1 MQQNQSVSEMATEVL
16 ARQAGA
22 RAKRTGESLEEALR
36 AVLQTEAGRR
46 LAQLRN
52 GVHRDERAEQW
63 QPNLLRERAE
73 ERRLARLREER
84 RRLREEERSRAQ
96 KAAWESFMRKER
108 RDLELRKEGQLAEL
122 LGEALAGEPP
132 AALRRLARE
141 DQRQAEEGLV
151 ALTSNGKTFYK
162 LVEELT
168 EEDMGARIA
177 ADRLREAWL
186 KERRGRRPVYGG
198 GAQKLGGL
206 WASKFRCIL
215 QPSTHDCASSGSHTV
230 RPFSELTRMLSP
242 RIPRASSVPSGR
254 AETL

>member
-1 MQQNQSVSEMATEVL
+1 MQKNQSVYEMATEVL

-36 AVLQTEAGRR
+36 AILQTEAGRR
-46 LAQLRN
+46 LGRLRE
-52 GVHRDERAEQW
+52 GPHRDERAEQW
-63 QPNLLRERAE
+63 QPSLPQERAE

-84 RRLREEERSRAQ
+84 RRFREVERSQAR

-108 RDLELRKEGQLAEL
+108 RELELRKEGQLAGL

-132 AALRRLARE
+132 AALRRLTRE

-151 ALTSNGKTFYK
+151 ALTSNGKTYYK

-168 EEDMGARIA
+168 EADMAARIA

-186 KERRGRRPVYGG
+186 KERRDGW
-198 GAQKLGGL
+198 L
-206 WASKFRCIL
+206 
-215 QPSTHDCASSGSHTV
+215 D
-230 RPFSELTRMLSP
+230 
-242 RIPRASSVPSGR
+242 
-254 AETL
+254 

>member
-46 LAQLRN
+46 LAQLRD
-52 GVHRDERAEQW
+52 GERRDERAEQW
-63 QPNLLRERAE
+63 QPSLPRERAE
-73 ERRLARLREER
+73 ERKLDQLREERRREER
-84 RRLREEERSRAQ
+84 RRLREEERIRAH

-108 RDLELRKEGQLAEL
+108 RELELRKEGQLAGL
-122 LGEALAGEPP
+122 LGEALAGESS
-132 AALRRLARE
+132 AALRRLASE

-151 ALTSNGKTFYK
+151 ALTSNGKTYYK

-168 EEDMGARIA
+168 EGDMEARIA

-186 KERRGRRPVYGG
+186 KERRDRWLDYGEG
-198 GAQKLGGL
+198 SRGEGGL
-206 WASKFRCIL
+206 
-215 QPSTHDCASSGSHTV
+215 
-230 RPFSELTRMLSP
+230 
-242 RIPRASSVPSGR
+242 
-254 AETL
+254 

>member
-46 LAQLRN
+46 LAELRD
-52 GVHRDERAEQW
+52 GERRDERAEQW
-63 QPNLLRERAE
+63 QPSLPRERAE
-73 ERRLARLREER
+73 ERKLDQLREERRREER
-84 RRLREEERSRAQ
+84 RRLREEERIRAH

-108 RDLELRKEGQLAEL
+108 RELELRKEGQLAGL
-122 LGEALAGEPP
+122 LGEALAGESS
-132 AALRRLARE
+132 AALRRLASE

-151 ALTSNGKTFYK
+151 ALTSNGKTYYK

-168 EEDMGARIA
+168 EGDMEARIA

-186 KERRGRRPVYGG
+186 KERRDRGGRYGG
-198 GAQKLGGL
+198 GFRGGGGL
-206 WASKFRCIL
+206 
-215 QPSTHDCASSGSHTV
+215 
-230 RPFSELTRMLSP
+230 
-242 RIPRASSVPSGR
+242 
-254 AETL
+254 

>member
-22 RAKRTGESLEEALR
+22 RAKRTGESLEGALR

-46 LAQLRN
+46 LGQLRD
-52 GVHRDERAEQW
+52 GVHRDERADQW
-63 QPNLLRERAE
+63 QPSLPEERAE
-73 ERRLARLREER
+73 ERRQALLQER
-84 RRLREEERSRAQ
+84 SRLREEERSRAR

-108 RDLELRKEGQLAEL
+108 REVELRKDGQLARL

-168 EEDMGARIA
+168 EGDMAARTA
-177 ADRLREAWL
+177 AARLREAWL
-186 KERRGRRPVYGG
+186 KERRDGWLDYGG
-198 GAQKLGGL
+198 GQRGEGHL
-206 WASKFRCIL
+206 
-215 QPSTHDCASSGSHTV
+215 
-230 RPFSELTRMLSP
+230 
-242 RIPRASSVPSGR
+242 
-254 AETL
+254 

>member
-22 RAKRTGESLEEALR
+22 RAKRTGESLDEALR

-46 LAQLRN
+46 LGRLRD
-52 GVHRDERAEQW
+52 GEHRDEKAKQW
-63 QPNLLRERAE
+63 QPNLPQERAE

-84 RRLREEERSRAQ
+84 SRLREEERIRAR

-108 RDLELRKEGQLAEL
+108 RELELRKEGQLAEL
-122 LGEALAGEPP
+122 LGEALAGESP

-168 EEDMGARIA
+168 EGDMGARIA

-186 KERRGRRPVYGG
+186 KERRDRWLDYGG
-198 GAQKLGGL
+198 GPKG
-206 WASKFRCIL
+206 
-215 QPSTHDCASSGSHTV
+215 
-230 RPFSELTRMLSP
+230 E
-242 RIPRASSVPSGR
+242 GR
-254 AETL
+254 L